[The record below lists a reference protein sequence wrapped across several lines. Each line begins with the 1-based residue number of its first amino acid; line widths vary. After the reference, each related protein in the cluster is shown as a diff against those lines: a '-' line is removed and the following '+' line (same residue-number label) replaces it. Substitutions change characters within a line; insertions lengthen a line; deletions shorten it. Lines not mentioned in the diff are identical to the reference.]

1 MAAAVCALL
10 SQRTLLASASQGLEK
25 SKLSS
30 EVQETGV
37 QGSTGILDM
46 CMWVREAGREDG
58 RKEDRRKGG
67 RTEKEREKAERSSM
81 FQPHPPKR

>member
-67 RTEKEREKAERSSM
+67 RTVYLDSRIVRCSLGRTGHSS
-81 FQPHPPKR
+81 H